1 MSEQDM
7 TKKTIKNGSLQTA
20 AGAFASSNDMDDS
33 FFTYLKE
40 LKHMENTPQEDRD
53 DLINLTDNAMD
64 DLREKIFALAPAAE
78 NLNSILASLESNAK
92 SVDDIFFASSLKK
105 NDCTDEKFFA
115 AWRKKISSLLSEL
128 EQNYQSSAGETTR
141 AALIAEC
148 GNVKVNFDYLD
159 MFFNHICNYIALHS
173 EKDCVNNDDYKQLIK
188 TYNPK
193 QLELLAG
200 KFMFPK
206 EHLIRHIQE
215 LFEANQRLIELKH
228 EILRNHLRLVI
239 SVAQKFRNRGVAFN
253 DIVQEG
259 NLGLM
264 RAIDKFDPHLGH
276 QFSTYAVW
284 WIKQNIIH
292 SIAEQSRT
300 IRIPAHM
307 LNLINKINQTEQ
319 QLVQNLGREPE
330 SEEIAEVLG
339 LSTAKINAVRCMARQ
354 TISLQSP
361 VGSQD
366 ENFSLED
373 TLKDT
378 ADNKDFTNFDKDVTY
393 KILYQLIRTL
403 SPREQE
409 IITLRFGLFGNKP
422 TPFTE
427 LSERYGLTRERV
439 RQLELKILNKLR
451 TPEKLKLLDYSSSPQ
466 K

>member
-1 MSEQDM
+1 MSEQDI
-7 TKKTIKNGSLQTA
+7 TKNSAKNSSVKTA

-40 LKHMENTPQEDRD
+40 LKNMENTPQEDRD
-53 DLINLTDNAMD
+53 DLINLTDKAMN
-64 DLREKIFALAPAAE
+64 DLREKIFTLAPAAE
-78 NLNSILASLESNAK
+78 NLSNILESLENDAK
-92 SVDDIFFASSLKK
+92 SKDDIFFASSLKK
-105 NDCTDEKFFA
+105 NECTDEKFFA
-115 AWRKKISSLLSEL
+115 AWRKKINSLLSEL
-128 EQNYQSSAGETTR
+128 EKNYQSSAGHEIRT
-141 AALIAEC
+141 ALIAEC
-148 GNVKVNFDYLD
+148 STIKVNFDYLD

-173 EKDCVNNDDYKQLIK
+173 EKDCINTDDYKRLIK
-188 TYNPK
+188 TYTPE
-193 QLELLAG
+193 QLKLLAE
-200 KFMFPK
+200 KFMFPQ
-206 EHLIRHIQE
+206 ELLIQHIQE
-215 LFEANQRLIELKH
+215 LFKANQRLIEIKH

-276 QFSTYAVW
+276 KFSTYAVW

-307 LNLINKINQTEQ
+307 LNLINKINHTEQ

-366 ENFSLED
+366 EKFSIED

-378 ADNKDFTNFDKDVTY
+378 ADCRDFTNFDKDVTY
-393 KILYQLIRTL
+393 RILYQLIKTL

-439 RQLELKILNKLR
+439 RQLELKIINKLR
-451 TPEKLKLLDYSSSPQ
+451 TPEKLKLLDYSSSPD